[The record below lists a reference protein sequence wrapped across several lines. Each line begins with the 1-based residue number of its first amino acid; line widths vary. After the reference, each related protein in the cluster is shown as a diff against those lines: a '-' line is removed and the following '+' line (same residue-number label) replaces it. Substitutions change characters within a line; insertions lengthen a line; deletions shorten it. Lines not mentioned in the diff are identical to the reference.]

1 MVARA
6 GQPSGWPVS
15 IEAGTANPVRATTHE
30 ICSSG
35 GGDNRYSMEV
45 ALMATILTPSHP
57 QFVFV
62 FAAVRRA
69 DRQPRI
75 CMLRTVAG
83 DEHAA
88 RLSQTDI
95 LIKTDKN
102 VDFVRIVPRLDFFVI
117 EIGYT
122 VPLPAPSATTGKGTS
137 SIDLGLGNLLTVT
150 SNVMQP
156 IIISGKTVTH
166 INKYSNWL
174 LTQVQTKT
182 VKSSHLTKAIYRK
195 RRNKLKDYFHKTSRF
210 LVDTWVNNNIENVVV
225 GYNINW
231 KFENKIQN
239 FSKVAYRAG
248 SSLEKKAAHCSALCL
263 TASIVLLSDLA

>member
-1 MVARA
+1 MVVRA

-45 ALMATILTPSHP
+45 AIMATILTPSHP

-88 RLSQTDI
+88 RFSLVRDYVLSFAGR
-95 LIKTDKN
+95 LP
-102 VDFVRIVPRLDFFVI
+102 VAEVR
-117 EIGYT
+117 
-122 VPLPAPSATTGKGTS
+122 A
-137 SIDLGLGNLLTVT
+137 
-150 SNVMQP
+150 
-156 IIISGKTVTH
+156 
-166 INKYSNWL
+166 
-174 LTQVQTKT
+174 
-182 VKSSHLTKAIYRK
+182 
-195 RRNKLKDYFHKTSRF
+195 
-210 LVDTWVNNNIENVVV
+210 
-225 GYNINW
+225 
-231 KFENKIQN
+231 
-239 FSKVAYRAG
+239 
-248 SSLEKKAAHCSALCL
+248 
-263 TASIVLLSDLA
+263 